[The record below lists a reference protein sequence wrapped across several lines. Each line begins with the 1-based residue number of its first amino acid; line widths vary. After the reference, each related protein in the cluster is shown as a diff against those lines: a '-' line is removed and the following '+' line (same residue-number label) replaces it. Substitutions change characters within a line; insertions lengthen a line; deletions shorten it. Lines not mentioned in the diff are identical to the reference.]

1 MYKAQ
6 KGLNAAII
14 DEISNRKK
22 EPLWMKQFR
31 LKSFALYQ
39 KKQMPSWG
47 PDLSGI
53 DFANIYYYLKPTG
66 GTVSKWKNLP
76 KSILDTYERIG
87 VPEAE
92 KKFLSGVSAQYES
105 EVVYKSIQKSLS
117 KKGVV
122 FLSMD
127 DGLRKRPDIVK
138 EYFGTVVP
146 PGDNKFSALNSAV
159 WSGGS
164 FLYVPKNVK
173 VDLPLQAYFRIN
185 AQNMG
190 QFERTLIVADEG
202 SFVHYVEGCT
212 APIYSTDSLH
222 AAVVEILVKKG
233 ARVRYTTVQN
243 WSTNVFNLVTKRA
256 KVEEEGVMEWVDG
269 CYSHGKESPGR
280 GTVYCLCRSRTDSGC
295 GCKNDPYG
303 SGHDIQNHLKIYL

>member
-256 KVEEEGVMEWVDG
+256 KVEEEGVMEWM
-269 CYSHGKESPGR
+269 E
-280 GTVYCLCRSRTDSGC
+280 
-295 GCKNDPYG
+295 
-303 SGHDIQNHLKIYL
+303 I